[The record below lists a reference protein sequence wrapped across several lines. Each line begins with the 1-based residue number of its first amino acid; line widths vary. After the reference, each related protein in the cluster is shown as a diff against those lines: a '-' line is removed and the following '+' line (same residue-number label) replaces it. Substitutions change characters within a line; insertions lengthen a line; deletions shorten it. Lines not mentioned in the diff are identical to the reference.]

1 MKKRF
6 VVLICVLCAVMMACP
21 FFAACDGT
29 PGQTDDKKTY
39 SVVFDQ
45 AEMTL
50 VVGETK
56 TLGVTFS
63 GGDTVEIKIQPEDIA
78 SYADGKI
85 TALKAGNATVTAK
98 IGDKSATMKL
108 IVEARKY
115 SVTIDGTT
123 SKVDA
128 GSYLDKPSD
137 PKKDATTE
145 HEYVFDGWYIAGT
158 ETKWDFAKDTV
169 KSDLVLEAK
178 FTENPRMYWVAFGS
192 EFVKG
197 YYGQLLEKP
206 EDPTKPNEG
215 ENSYVFDGWYIV
227 GTDTKWDFEKDVVT
241 GKVNLEARFTTIVAQ
256 YTYTYE
262 IESEKKTFMGVDC
275 ELFDIVDED
284 ITATLIK
291 GEETTP
297 LEVKNGTVS
306 VTAPRG
312 SYKVS
317 FTYKDEQPIVKNLYL
332 QDNGEAKIKFEQK
345 LDLGGKAGE
354 LASSASGWT
363 YENDVLTMTS
373 KSFVYIGGRKPTDTV
388 YMEAF
393 VEFNKGV
400 GTMVGFMPAAEH
412 KTLDANA
419 NAGKR
424 LVFSY
429 SYANRV
435 YYAES
440 STMDGAGITAF
451 DAYVDN
457 DFAPVTGSKISVAR
471 IGNEYYVFV
480 NDTLF
485 AYYVNDHFDK
495 ADFGFCNSNGDD
507 IEIKFSKIAYT
518 DKADAVKAIVEKN
531 GADKGF
537 YKNNNTYLGG
547 PITYPNGTKYDS
559 FPDRWGLTTAN
570 SGKFSATTYLYATN
584 QMANV
589 YYQEANFTQENGWV
603 GFLVNTLDG
612 QPCDNKGWYGY
623 GVLGGSLYLHRFAT
637 GDHAWKVG
645 DPKGYFGVGGEKTFK
660 MGVARVHDMYY
671 VYINDKL
678 IFNEKVVAYSTANNT
693 KALPADNMS
702 GFGLFRGENHSDEG
716 KKITFTD
723 YYYTTD
729 ITEVANKVGGEATV
743 EFDETV
749 SMKQGSLTIKSGSV
763 LFPKMPVTVQFNPPE
778 GKVVKSYSLT
788 RDGKT
793 ASLSVSGSSVQF
805 IPAATGKYAV
815 SATFVDAGN
824 ATVNVTVKPF
834 ERKAG
839 DKMYSLYDMN
849 IDYTK
854 VKVSMLNFTS
864 QREQS
869 FNMSGATGTFKVES
883 GYCKITVE
891 YNGMSFDEYV
901 NLEANGE
908 FDYVGYVSN
917 AYLGGKINNTTG
929 EHKSFDKAS
938 PDATKGSNWAL
949 VDGRRDTVRVTHYTY
964 AYQNGII
971 GNKYYVE
978 GTFDSTYTLKVGTNF
993 GGLLVSH
1000 GEKDLS
1006 GTGDKKFEVTIMG
1019 DGIFGT
1025 YIPSNWSPANTFAL
1039 GNYVD
1044 AGVVC
1049 DPTAVRL
1056 GVLRDGIDYYFFV
1069 NDVYVS
1075 SYTLPEITF
1084 AESGFG
1090 VVGNESIDLTISNF
1104 NYSVNSEFLDALK
1117 ATVPA
1122 KGKIDVYLI
1131 AGQSNASG
1139 CTNVNIYN
1147 ALEAD
1152 PHYLAGYNNIYYMG
1166 SAGANYRNKRDFALV
1181 RAGLGENNFI
1191 QMGPEL
1197 GMAKGLSDYY
1207 NLETGRKA
1215 VMIKYAVGGTN
1226 LQDIISGLN
1235 SSDGNWCPPSW
1246 LDKNGRV
1253 DSNLSGGLYT
1263 KFMKEFEQR
1272 WAELKAMGY
1281 NPTVKGLYW
1290 MQGEADKGNPNG
1302 YAKIFKV
1309 FASDFRSDITKL
1321 SGQDCSKMPI
1331 FIGEIAETSGDA
1343 SNGTVAKNKAFIK
1356 MQNEMTTEGNA
1367 KYVENT
1373 YIIKS
1378 GKFPINALNSNGQSY
1393 AVGSDPWHWKW
1404 QDAIAIGK
1412 LVGDSIIQNVL
1423 SK

>member
-1 MKKRF
+1 
-6 VVLICVLCAVMMACP
+6 
-21 FFAACDGT
+21 
-29 PGQTDDKKTY
+29 
-39 SVVFDQ
+39 
-45 AEMTL
+45 
-50 VVGETK
+50 
-56 TLGVTFS
+56 
-63 GGDTVEIKIQPEDIA
+63 
-78 SYADGKI
+78 
-85 TALKAGNATVTAK
+85 
-98 IGDKSATMKL
+98 
-108 IVEARKY
+108 
-115 SVTIDGTT
+115 
-123 SKVDA
+123 
-128 GSYLDKPSD
+128 
-137 PKKDATTE
+137 
-145 HEYVFDGWYIAGT
+145 
-158 ETKWDFAKDTV
+158 
-169 KSDLVLEAK
+169 
-178 FTENPRMYWVAFGS
+178 
-192 EFVKG
+192 
-197 YYGQLLEKP
+197 
-206 EDPTKPNEG
+206 
-215 ENSYVFDGWYIV
+215 
-227 GTDTKWDFEKDVVT
+227 
-241 GKVNLEARFTTIVAQ
+241 
-256 YTYTYE
+256 
-262 IESEKKTFMGVDC
+262 
-275 ELFDIVDED
+275 
-284 ITATLIK
+284 
-291 GEETTP
+291 
-297 LEVKNGTVS
+297 
-306 VTAPRG
+306 
-312 SYKVS
+312 
-317 FTYKDEQPIVKNLYL
+317 
-332 QDNGEAKIKFEQK
+332 
-345 LDLGGKAGE
+345 
-354 LASSASGWT
+354 
-363 YENDVLTMTS
+363 
-373 KSFVYIGGRKPTDTV
+373 
-388 YMEAF
+388 
-393 VEFNKGV
+393 
-400 GTMVGFMPAAEH
+400 
-412 KTLDANA
+412 
-419 NAGKR
+419 
-424 LVFSY
+424 
-429 SYANRV
+429 
-435 YYAES
+435 
-440 STMDGAGITAF
+440 
-451 DAYVDN
+451 
-457 DFAPVTGSKISVAR
+457 
-471 IGNEYYVFV
+471 
-480 NDTLF
+480 
-485 AYYVNDHFDK
+485 
-495 ADFGFCNSNGDD
+495 
-507 IEIKFSKIAYT
+507 
-518 DKADAVKAIVEKN
+518 
-531 GADKGF
+531 
-537 YKNNNTYLGG
+537 
-547 PITYPNGTKYDS
+547 
-559 FPDRWGLTTAN
+559 
-570 SGKFSATTYLYATN
+570 
-584 QMANV
+584 
-589 YYQEANFTQENGWV
+589 
-603 GFLVNTLDG
+603 
-612 QPCDNKGWYGY
+612 
-623 GVLGGSLYLHRFAT
+623 
-637 GDHAWKVG
+637 
-645 DPKGYFGVGGEKTFK
+645 

-978 GTFDSTYTLKVGTNF
+978 GTFDSTYTLNVGTNF

-1215 VMIKYAVGGTN
+1215 VMIKYAVGGTS
-1226 LQDIISGLN
+1226 LQDAVGGLN
-1235 SSDGNWCPPSW
+1235 ASDGNWCPPSW

-1253 DSNLSGGLYT
+1253 DKNLSGGLYT

-1281 NPTVKGLYW
+1281 EPEVKGLYW